1 MPESTLAQ
9 ICTLAIYGAMGAYV
23 ISLLAFAV
31 DLARF
36 MDSSDK
42 GRRFARIGVSAM
54 VAGFAIHVVGVLTRA
69 IATERVPWANMYEFS
84 IVFTLIAVGIFLLLN
99 RSRDLRV
106 LGAGVAGLVV
116 LSLGLAVSVL
126 YVRADGIPPAL
137 DSYWLIIHVF
147 VATLAVG
154 VLAVSAILSLV
165 QLLQERAEIGRA
177 RRAEARATAD
187 PAALVT
193 ADGRAAQTST
203 RSAEGAAGR
212 GEVGSDD
219 GGAGSVDSPRT
230 GLAGFRDR
238 LSERLPSSAELER
251 MAFQLI
257 AIGFVLWTF
266 TLIAGAIWAEHAWGR
281 PWGWDV
287 KEVWTLLIWIV
298 YAAYLHARLTRG
310 WEGRRAAYLSLT
322 GFGLILGNY
331 FIVNLFLNSRH
342 AYSGIG

>member
-9 ICTLAIYGAMGAYV
+9 ISTVAIYGAMGAYV

-42 GRRFARIGVSAM
+42 GRRFARIGVSSM
-54 VAGFAIHVVGVLTRA
+54 VAGFVIHVVGVITRA

-187 PAALVT
+187 SAALVA
-193 ADGRAAQTST
+193 ADGRAAAPTT
-203 RSAEGAAGR
+203 RSAAGTGAAGPD
-212 GEVGSDD
+212 S
-219 GGAGSVDSPRT
+219 GGTDPAGAPRS

-251 MAFQLI
+251 TAFQLI
-257 AIGFVLWTF
+257 AVGFMLWTF

-287 KEVWTLLIWIV
+287 KEVWSLLIWIV
-298 YAAYLHARLTRG
+298 YAAFLHARLTRG
-310 WEGRRAAYLSLT
+310 WQGRRAAYLSLA
-322 GFGLILGNY
+322 GFALILGNY
-331 FIVNLFLNSRH
+331 YVVNLFLNSRH
-342 AYSGIG
+342 SYSGIG